1 MLVIRDFEKND
12 STNGL
17 LKTLK
22 EVWSVDEI
30 SESTVDKWFKNDNH
44 MVIAEFNGEI
54 VGSATLHLQQKII
67 RNGGIAGCIEDVV
80 VREDYRGNNIGS
92 QLIQELIKK
101 AENFGCYKII
111 LSCFPERINFYKKN
125 GFNQESITMR
135 FDLKKNIIK

>member
-1 MLVIRDFEKND
+1 MLVIRDFERND

-30 SESTVDKWFKNDNH
+30 NESTLDKWFKNDNH

-135 FDLKKNIIK
+135 FDLKKI

>member
-1 MLVIRDFEKND
+1 MLVIRDFERND

-30 SESTVDKWFKNDNH
+30 NESTLDKWFNNDNH
-44 MVIAEFNGEI
+44 MVVAEFNGEI

-80 VREDYRGNNIGS
+80 VKQSYRGNNIGT

-101 AENFGCYKII
+101 AENLGCYKVI
-111 LSCFPERINFYKKN
+111 LSCFPDRINFYKKN
-125 GFNQESITMR
+125 GFFVESTTMR
-135 FDLKKNIIK
+135 YNFKK

>member
-1 MLVIRDFEKND
+1 MLVIRDFERND

-30 SESTVDKWFKNDNH
+30 SELTLDNWFKNDNY
-44 MVIAEFNGEI
+44 MVIAEFDGKI
-54 VGSATLHLQQKII
+54 IGSATLHLQQKII

-135 FDLKKNIIK
+135 FDLKKI